1 MPITGL
7 HLLLT
12 YKCNFACDHCFVYSS
27 PHAKGVMRISDVR
40 QILDEAEK
48 LGNINWIFF
57 EGGEPFLYYQTMLWG
72 LREAKK
78 RGFKIGIVTNSYWA
92 TSVEDAREW
101 LLPISKI
108 DVDALSISDD
118 AYHYGENE
126 ENFAKYAH
134 EAAIELGIP
143 VDTITIDDP
152 KEYMKDIEWKGKPVV
167 EGSVQ
172 FKGRAVEKL
181 TEGLPRKSWVEF
193 NKCLDEDFTNQSR
206 VHIDPFGY
214 VHLCQGITMG
224 NMKKIPLHK
233 LFEDYNP
240 EKHPIC
246 APLLKGGPAELVR
259 EYQVDHEEDYIDEC
273 HLCYSTRLKLRNK
286 FPEILAPD
294 EVYGIQE

>member
-1 MPITGL
+1 M
-7 HLLLT
+7 
-12 YKCNFACDHCFVYSS
+12 
-27 PHAKGVMRISDVR
+27 R

-78 RGFKIGIVTNSYWA
+78 RGLKIGIVTNSYWA

-108 DVDALSISDD
+108 DTDALSISDD
-118 AYHYGENE
+118 AYHYGETE

-134 EAAIELGIP
+134 EAAIELSIP

-181 TEGLPRKSWVEF
+181 TEGLPRKSWAEF

-214 VHLCQGITMG
+214 VHFCQGITIG
-224 NMKKIPLHK
+224 NMKKNPLHK